1 MSDWASIA
9 LRFGLYLDLMLLF
22 GVALFGLYSLKGR
35 ERVSGVVLPFRS
47 MLAGT
52 TALGV
57 LLSVASMV
65 MMASTMSGESDFAE
79 LRPHIEM
86 MVVETDVGLAW
97 VVRIIALIVGG
108 LAVMP
113 NLRAPGVS
121 LVVAAIAGGVALA
134 SLAWNGHGAMDE
146 GSRRFWHFATDI
158 LHLLAAGA
166 WFGALVAFALMAK
179 PDTLQTEER
188 IRLLTRAVARFES
201 VGALIVVVITVTGVV
216 NYLFIVGPTLDDVA
230 LSAYGTLLI
239 IKVGLFAGMLVL
251 AALNR
256 LHLGPLLQRA
266 LREGEYRVAAN
277 ALRRSVLVELSTAV
291 LIVALVA
298 WLGTL
303 SPDME
308 TSISAVKASTTFD
321 NDLCLAQ
328 TR

>member
-35 ERVSGVVLPFRS
+35 ERVSGAVLPFRS

-57 LLSVASMV
+57 LVSVASMV
-65 MMASTMSGESDFAE
+65 MMASAMSGESDFAE

-86 MVVETDVGLAW
+86 MVFETDVGIAW
-97 VVRIIALIVGG
+97 VVRIIALVVGG
-108 LAVMP
+108 LAVML
-113 NLRAPGVS
+113 NQRAPGVS
-121 LVVAAIAGGVALA
+121 LLVAAIAGGIALA
-134 SLAWNGHGAMDE
+134 SLAWSGHGAMDE
-146 GSRRFWHFATDI
+146 GSRRYWHFAMDI

-166 WFGALVAFALMAK
+166 WLGALVAFARMTML
-179 PDTLQTEER
+179 DTLQSEES
-188 IRLLTRAVARFES
+188 ISLLARAVNRFES
-201 VGALIVVVITVTGVV
+201 VGALIVVVITVTGIV
-216 NYLFIVGPTLDDVA
+216 NYLFIVGPKLDAVL
-230 LSAYGTLLI
+230 LSTYGTLLI
-239 IKVGLFAGMLVL
+239 IKVVLFAGMLVL

-256 LHLGPLLQRA
+256 FHLGPLLERS

-291 LIVALVA
+291 LIVGLVA

-303 SPDME
+303 MPDIE
-308 TSISAVKASTTFD
+308 ITSK
-321 NDLCLAQ
+321 
-328 TR
+328 